1 MGFVTSRMQTN
12 PFIWLLVSNIRPGTM
27 VKFTSIPSM
36 SPCYAGL
43 VLPSQVNAVQGIGI
57 GDIKQN
63 HSIDIHSTEALIIYS
78 THSVL
83 GHVPIQFLTTG
94 IQFTTSPGNFVNS
107 THFHT
112 IPHNT
117 KTISDS
123 RRPESPFT
131 GSYIIAHIML

>member
-1 MGFVTSRMQTN
+1 MSWHKYGEMEFVTSRMQTN
-12 PFIWLLVSNIRPGTM
+12 TFIWLLVSNIRPGTM

-63 HSIDIHSTEALIIYS
+63 HSIDIHSTEALIIQFLFNS
-78 THSVL
+78 LVL
-83 GHVPIQFLTTG
+83 GHIPIQFLTTG
-94 IQFTTSPGNFVNS
+94 IQFTTNPCNFVNS

-123 RRPESPFT
+123 RHPVS
-131 GSYIIAHIML
+131 IHW